1 MWFRRLA
8 VCLTAVVTVSLSA
21 SCATSKS
28 VGANVKRAYNGQPVD
43 RKELSQAMSSDT
55 KDMEAHLAVLRRKL
69 EAAYAQLRTNVQK
82 RWGQS
87 DTKVATRTVYVKYTQ
102 DYKSR
107 VITDFDHGTLTIETV
122 DETNPEGSLKATIA
136 AALLTPGDPAT
147 VDLFSDKDVALE
159 PDRKPYLYGL
169 VHDNNGKSIQTR
181 QQAVQYASY
190 LVPQKMQKRAT
201 AKEQGGKTAV
211 FVQILMV
218 KNYEVK
224 GADRYRASVDKYAAQ
239 YNVSPTLVLAIIRTE
254 SNFNPFAVSGAPA
267 YGLMQLVPTSGGRA
281 AIKRVQG
288 IDQTPTADYLFDPDH
303 NIELGTA
310 YLSVLESAEFK
321 AVNSPDSRD
330 YCVIAAYN
338 TGPRNVTRVFA
349 SDRNEAFNNING
361 LPPPALF
368 DKLHSELPSDE
379 TRQYVVKVTG
389 YRKQFVSQPAG
400 SAAAASPARPA
411 AAPGGTAV
419 AAGAGAAPSV
429 GTAATN
435 RSGTATAGAAS
446 TAAGSGIATAGA
458 ATTRAGSGTATAT
471 AGSAASAGRAAAST
485 RAMAPG
491 RTPNGATANPT
502 AAPANIAAGV
512 TASPASAAPASTP
525 AGRTTNP
532 AAPVPTKPATG
543 ATAATQPNNH
553 GS

>member
-1 MWFRRLA
+1 MWFRKLA
-8 VCLTAVVTVSLSA
+8 VCLTALVTASLSA

-28 VGANVKRAYNGQPVD
+28 VGANVKRAYNGQPLD
-43 RKELSQAMSSDT
+43 RKELNQAVASDT
-55 KDMEAHLAVLRRKL
+55 RDVEAHLAVLRRKL
-69 EAAYAQLRTNVQK
+69 EAAYAQLRINVQK

-87 DTKVATRTVYVKYTQ
+87 DTKVASRTVFVKYTQ

-107 VITDFDHGTLTIETV
+107 VVTDFDHGTLTIETV

-147 VDLFSDKDVALE
+147 VDLFSDKDIALA

-169 VHDNNGKSIQTR
+169 VHDNHGKSIQTR
-181 QQAVQYASY
+181 QQALQYASY

-224 GADRYRASVDKYAAQ
+224 GAERYRASVEKYAAQ

-281 AIKRVQG
+281 AVKRVQG
-288 IDQTPTADYLFDPDH
+288 VDQTPTAEFLFDPDH

-310 YLSVLESAEFK
+310 YLSVLESMEFK
-321 AVNSPDSRD
+321 AVTSPDSRD

-349 SDRNEAFNNING
+349 TDKATAFDNING
-361 LPPPALF
+361 LPAAALF
-368 DKLHSELPSDE
+368 EKLHSELSSDE
-379 TRQYVVKVTG
+379 TRQYVVRVAG
-389 YRKQFVSQPAG
+389 YRKQFVKQPLDSGVAT
-400 SAAAASPARPA
+400 PNTVV
-411 AAPGGTAV
+411 GG
-419 AAGAGAAPSV
+419 
-429 GTAATN
+429 
-435 RSGTATAGAAS
+435 
-446 TAAGSGIATAGA
+446 
-458 ATTRAGSGTATAT
+458 
-471 AGSAASAGRAAAST
+471 GSAASACKD
-485 RAMAPG
+485 AP
-491 RTPNGATANPT
+491 
-502 AAPANIAAGV
+502 
-512 TASPASAAPASTP
+512 S
-525 AGRTTNP
+525 
-532 AAPVPTKPATG
+532 
-543 ATAATQPNNH
+543 ATAATVPTGKSIETSSAAGKRCSPSTAAPPRTASPRSSSAAPSVTAPTQPD
-553 GS
+553 SRS